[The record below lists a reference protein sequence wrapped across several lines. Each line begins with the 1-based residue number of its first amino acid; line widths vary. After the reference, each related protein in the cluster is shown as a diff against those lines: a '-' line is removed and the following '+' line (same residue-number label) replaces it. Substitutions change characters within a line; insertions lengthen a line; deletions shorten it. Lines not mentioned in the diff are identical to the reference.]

1 MFLPPDEQI
10 MFGFL
15 LCTGTRDAHATEDS
29 YTRGI
34 NIDVVCWTVARK
46 GLSSG
51 FNRFV
56 THQPVTG

>member
-1 MFLPPDEQI
+1 

-15 LCTGTRDAHATEDS
+15 LCIGVRDVYVTEDS

-34 NIDVVCWTVARK
+34 NIDVVCWIVVRK
-46 GLSSG
+46 GFSLG

-56 THQPVTG
+56 IY